1 MRLQCALLGLVQGI
15 TEFLPVSSSGH
26 LVIVQEL
33 LGWSDPALSF
43 DVMLHLSTMTATLL
57 FFRKEVVRIAR
68 DWFSGLFSIRDRD
81 LPGWRYGWSVILG
94 TLVTVFIALLS
105 RPLAEVLFSSPLFAG
120 FALIITGFV
129 LRYGSRI
136 VPRDL
141 PVSLSTG
148 IKVGLAQGLS
158 ILPGISRSGMTI
170 VTGLRCGLS
179 PGRHS
184 PFPSCCHSRRSLAPP
199 SWRWSR
205 RGDFGSGHITADRVV
220 DWHGNSICFGPFR
233 PGDPSKSG
241 HQGPSWLLCRLLHR
255 GGSFRSVPQSDRGM
269 IKWRELRI
277 PDGGYF
283 SSA

>member
-179 PGRHS
+179 PREAFS
-184 PFPSCCHSRRSLAPP
+184 FSFLLSLPAILGATVLEVVKAGGVSEVVTSLPTG
-199 SWRWSR
+199 WWI
-205 RGDFGSGHITADRVV
+205 GMATAFASGLFALGILRRVV
-220 DWHGNSICFGPFR
+220 IRG
-233 PGDPSKSG
+233 
-241 HQGPSWLLCRLLHR
+241 RLGFFAVYWIAAGLFVVFLNLI
-255 GGSFRSVPQSDRGM
+255 GG
-269 IKWRELRI
+269 
-277 PDGGYF
+277 
-283 SSA
+283 